1 MTRSIFIPGIT
12 LLTTLLCTLPA
23 PAQTGSGSFLE
34 IVPDAPSAGMGGTG
48 TALPANA
55 FSVFHNPAQ
64 TPLTEKQGEVGY
76 NIAPWLRD
84 LGTGRIQ
91 HTVGGFYRLGDKQ
104 ALSAGV
110 RLLTLPSSDLTDDY
124 GNLLRTTHPYD
135 LSVNVG

>member
-110 RLLTLPSSDLTDDY
+110 RLLTLPSSDLT
-124 GNLLRTTHPYD
+124 
-135 LSVNVG
+135 

>member
-1 MTRSIFIPGIT
+1 
-12 LLTTLLCTLPA
+12 
-23 PAQTGSGSFLE
+23 
-34 IVPDAPSAGMGGTG
+34 MGGTG

-135 LSVNVG
+135 LSVNVGYSRTVARNLAVGATVG